1 MCKVNRIN
9 VLTSFIMTG
18 MCILALAACGGH
30 RAQSESVPANPPQAT
45 TVPQATT
52 APQATAVPQKAQPT
66 TAPAPAQPTA
76 VPAVEQPTAT
86 PEPAA
91 AATVGAPAKSAES
104 GAALE
109 QVLEQLFNAN
119 SSADQLADVPQVK

>member
-1 MCKVNRIN
+1 MRKVNRIN
-9 VLTSFIMTG
+9 VFTGFIMTG
-18 MCILALAACGGH
+18 LCIVALTACGGR
-30 RAQSESVPANPPQAT
+30 RAQPESVPANPPQAT
-45 TVPQATT
+45 S
-52 APQATAVPQKAQPT
+52 VPQKAQPT

-91 AATVGAPAKSAES
+91 TAAAPAKSAES

>member
-1 MCKVNRIN
+1 MRKVNRIN
-9 VLTSFIMTG
+9 VLTGFIMTG
-18 MCILALAACGGH
+18 MCIVALAACGGR
-30 RAQSESVPANPPQAT
+30 RAQPESVPANP
-45 TVPQATT
+45 PQATT

-76 VPAVEQPTAT
+76 APAVEQPTTT

-91 AATVGAPAKSAES
+91 MATVAAPAKSAES

-119 SSADQLADVPQVK
+119 SSADQLEDVPQVK